1 MIMISALRKAL
12 RAASLRTRVLIA
24 TCLVVA
30 AALAI
35 MGFAG
40 TFLLHAYLISRDD
53 AQLRAFAAL
62 TAKSHALPPRMR
74 SPSCPAPATCRSPA
88 PS

>member
-1 MIMISALRKAL
+1 MVSALRKAL
-12 RAASLRTRVLIA
+12 GAASLRTRVLIA

-40 TFLLHAYLISRDD
+40 TFLLHTYLISRDD
-53 AQLRAFAAL
+53 AQLRAFA
-62 TAKSHALPPRMR
+62 R
-74 SPSCPAPATCRSPA
+74 SQRRVTPCRPAHCHRGRPAPATRRSPA
-88 PS
+88 RS